1 MSIATQLGQNGR
13 IFFFWGGMFLLE
25 VGEVSFGSHFFQL
38 SLMLV
43 SLACFDVSKTILFA
57 LELALW
63 LTPHLL
69 SSPPLPPP
77 NFFLQRI

>member
-13 IFFFWGGMFLLE
+13 IFFLAGGMFLLE

-38 SLMLV
+38 SLILI

-57 LELALW
+57 PELAPW

-69 SSPPLPPP
+69 PSPPPPLP